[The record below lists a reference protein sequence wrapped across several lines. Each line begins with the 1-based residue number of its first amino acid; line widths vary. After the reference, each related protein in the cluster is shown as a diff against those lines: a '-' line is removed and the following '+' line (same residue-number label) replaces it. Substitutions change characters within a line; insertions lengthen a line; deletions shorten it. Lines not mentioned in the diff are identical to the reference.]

1 MALLTTALLPWLC
14 YSLRLYFYFYSSSVL
29 LLVSMHSVC
38 TLYALCMHS
47 VCTLYALCLHEV
59 EEGVE
64 QGLLGPRSEG
74 LEVMKHEEHRLGL
87 LRGRVRGEGEW

>member
-1 MALLTTALLPWLC
+1 MALLLTAALLL
-14 YSLRLYFYFYSSSVL
+14 LL
-29 LLVSMHSVC
+29 LLVSMHPRQ
-38 TLYALCMHS
+38 YALCMHS

>member
-1 MALLTTALLPWLC
+1 
-14 YSLRLYFYFYSSSVL
+14 
-29 LLVSMHSVC
+29 
-38 TLYALCMHS
+38 MHS

-64 QGLLGPRSEG
+64 QGLLGTRSEG